1 MVAFSTLR
9 ARLLNGGG
17 HGGVFSSSV
26 KSYKAAISWERS
38 GSWAAP
44 GSLAASGSLS
54 GFLAA
59 A

>member
-17 HGGVFSSSV
+17 HGGVFSSSI
-26 KSYKAAISWERS
+26 KSYKAAVSRERS
-38 GSWAAP
+38 SSWAAP
-44 GSLAASGSLS
+44 GSLAASGSLP